1 MRFTSLILFAVLVL
15 AGTFQSAGAEPEPGF
30 LLKKLLGGLFGG
42 GGHHGGYDRGH
53 YGHRGHY
60 GNYGPYGYY

>member
-15 AGTFQSAGAEPEPGF
+15 ASTFQSAGAEPEPGF

-42 GGHHGGYDRGH
+42 GGHHGGYN
-53 YGHRGHY
+53 GHRGHY
-60 GNYGPYGYY
+60 GNDGPYGYY